1 MLICLLGLTACG
13 FQLRGEAT
21 MPAEMDRTY
30 IQTDDRH
37 SPFYV
42 RLRDEFRTAGIEV
55 VDSPVDAKAIFV
67 IETDVTSQRVLAVS
81 ARNVPREYEVFYT
94 ISYSL
99 MAEQDTLMDRRSQ
112 TKTQAYTW
120 DETEVLGKTRE
131 EELLRNAIA
140 DDLVRVVMIQLAA
153 L

>member
-1 MLICLLGLTACG
+1 MCPTTSSSN
-13 FQLRGEAT
+13 R
-21 MPAEMDRTY
+21 
-30 IQTDDRH
+30 
-37 SPFYV
+37 
-42 RLRDEFRTAGIEV
+42 RDEFRTAGIEV